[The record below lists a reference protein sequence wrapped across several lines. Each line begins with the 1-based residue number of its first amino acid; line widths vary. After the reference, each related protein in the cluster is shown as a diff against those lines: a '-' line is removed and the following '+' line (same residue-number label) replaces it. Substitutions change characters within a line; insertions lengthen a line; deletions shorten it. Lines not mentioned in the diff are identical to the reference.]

1 MIFISHRGFINGP
14 DDNIENNPDHIKFLL
29 NQKINIEIDIYFY
42 KSKFYL
48 GHDEPVYEIKHDFL
62 INELLWCHAKNYE
75 ALEELK
81 KTKAH
86 FFWHQ
91 EDDYTITSKGFI
103 WVYPGKPLIE
113 GSICVLPE
121 KHNSDFSNCYG
132 VCSDNLNQYI
142 KIK

>member
-62 INELLWCHAKNYE
+62 INELL
-75 ALEELK
+75 
-81 KTKAH
+81 
-86 FFWHQ
+86 
-91 EDDYTITSKGFI
+91 
-103 WVYPGKPLIE
+103 
-113 GSICVLPE
+113 
-121 KHNSDFSNCYG
+121 
-132 VCSDNLNQYI
+132 
-142 KIK
+142 